1 MAGTRQYRRWGE
13 DVNSTGGGA
22 GRGKGGA
29 LGPFSQWV
37 EHPPQSTLTVLAVEC
52 RCEHSQQPSHGH
64 RGHELLVAVEGV
76 ECEGALPKV
85 SQPLHNEEA
94 GP

>member
-1 MAGTRQYRRWGE
+1 M
-13 DVNSTGGGA
+13 GGGCQQHW
-22 GRGKGGA
+22 GRGREGQGRGIGTIQPVGGT
-29 LGPFSQWV
+29 
-37 EHPPQSTLTVLAVEC
+37 PPQSTLTVLAVEC

-85 SQPLHNEEA
+85 SQPLHYEEA

>member
-1 MAGTRQYRRWGE
+1 M
-13 DVNSTGGGA
+13 STALGA
-22 GRGKGGA
+22 GRGGA
-29 LGPFSQWV
+29 REGPVRPFSQWV

-76 ECEGALPKV
+76 EREGALPKV
-85 SQPLHNEEA
+85 GQPLRDEEA